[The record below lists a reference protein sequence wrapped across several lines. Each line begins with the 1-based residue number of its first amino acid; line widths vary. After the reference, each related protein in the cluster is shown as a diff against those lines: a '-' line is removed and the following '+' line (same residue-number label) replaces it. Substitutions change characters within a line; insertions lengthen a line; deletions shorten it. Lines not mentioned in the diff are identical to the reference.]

1 MDPSARATAREKLWL
16 FAAESGPYRIGVK
29 RTHKRTGRERHVRGR
44 DQGCGSRRGRFG
56 RPIAQGR
63 GLCRGR
69 GRRRQSPRRLGR
81 HAGHLDRRDDVAV
94 SPLRRDRG
102 RLAVHRLSHHHHPAA
117 ALRPRRLRAD
127 AVLPVVSDGGAVS
140 QPYPLVGRRRRHHRR
155 GDPDLCHRGRR
166 GVHRPR
172 HHADPSRRRARR
184 RVHRA
189 AARGD
194 AANHRLDRP
203 VRGDGV
209 HGLRLFRAV
218 PAGAMD
224 APRLRRFAARRS
236 SLHHA
241 RGYFRHSGRRVVLA
255 HHPVHDLWRVPAA
268 FRRRQVLHR
277 FFHGAHGPQGQQRRP
292 HRGAVLVPARWSVRL
307 GRRHH
312 RDDRRRRLSAD
323 AAGGVRE
330 ERGRRPARRRRAG
343 RHHLAAGAR
352 RRRLPD
358 RRVPQDQL
366 PRRDLDGDHPD
377 LPLLPVAAVHGR
389 ARCQAVPRADR
400 GLRAAAHAWRR

>member
-1 MDPSARATAREKLWL
+1 MSEDVTRAAG
-16 FAAESGPYRIGVK
+16 AAAAVSEDRLRKAEAYVEAEDGVVN
-29 RTHKRTGRERHVRGR
+29 RLVGWAGTLVTVDRG
-44 DQGCGSRRGRFG
+44 
-56 RPIAQGR
+56 
-63 GLCRGR
+63 
-69 GRRRQSPRRLGR
+69 
-81 HAGHLDRRDDVAV
+81 DDVAV

-140 QPYPLVGRRRRHHRR
+140 QPHPLVGRRRRHRRR
-155 GDPDLCHRGRR
+155 GDPDLRHRGRR

-194 AANHRLDRP
+194 AAHHRLDRP

-218 PAGAMD
+218 PAAALD
-224 APRLRRFAARRS
+224 APRLRRRAARRP

-241 RGYFRHSGRRVVLA
+241 RGHFRHSGRRVVLA
-255 HHPVHDLWRVPAA
+255 HHPVHDLRRVPAA

-277 FFHGAHGPQGQQRRP
+277 FLAWRSWATRPTAPAAPWCCRRSCS
-292 HRGAVLVPARWSVRL
+292 AV
-307 GRRHH
+307 
-312 RDDRRRRLSAD
+312 
-323 AAGGVRE
+323 
-330 ERGRRPARRRRAG
+330 RPARAS
-343 RHHLAAGAR
+343 
-352 RRRLPD
+352 P
-358 RRVPQDQL
+358 P
-366 PRRDLDGDHPD
+366 P
-377 LPLLPVAAVHGR
+377 
-389 ARCQAVPRADR
+389 
-400 GLRAAAHAWRR
+400 